1 CLPDA
6 PGPPGVCPLSLH
18 DALPILAGEANALE
32 ARGELWAARDAWL
45 SAAPLLPAASA
56 QGKWVGERIRTLQD
70 AATALEGREKKK
82 RWAGKLAPLGGI
94 GLILAKLVKLKFLFS
109 LVAFMGFYWAAWGAK
124 FGIGFAVLILI
135 HEMGH

>member
-56 QGKWVGERIRTLQD
+56 QGKWVRERIRTLQD

-82 RWAGKLAPLGGI
+82 RWADRKSTRLNSSH
-94 GLILAKLVKLKFLFS
+94 VKISYAVFCLK
-109 LVAFMGFYWAAWGAK
+109 
-124 FGIGFAVLILI
+124 
-135 HEMGH
+135 